1 MLILKTST
9 SLNIIGKVQIMKV
22 MREREK
28 KKLSIQKGKTKI
40 KKIKKKER
48 KKTKSPAIK
57 PVDKDSLRDKTKQK
71 CPIRT
76 RVIENLTYEYF

>member
-40 KKIKKKER
+40 KKIKKRE